1 MIDAYFLIIFFVA
14 SSYFNK
20 LFVININS
28 SPFIF
33 SKTFI
38 NLSNLLL
45 KISKKIFVRL
55 IFENLDV
62 KPLISQTFI
71 PELPMFE

>member
-1 MIDAYFLIIFFVA
+1 VIDPYFLIIFFVA
-14 SSYFNK
+14 SSYFIK

-28 SPFIF
+28 SSFIF
-33 SKTFI
+33 SKVFD

-55 IFENLDV
+55 IFENLEV
-62 KPLISQTFI
+62 KPLMSQTFM
-71 PELPMFE
+71 PELPIFE